1 MNIRSQTKPQ
11 QKREITKP
19 KEKLAHKNKCYNCFL
34 SLFVGFLFLFVLG
47 FLGSLLYD
55 GYSLVGTTNV
65 AQIHRKSVPLI
76 GILDN
81 PSTFDSLR
89 FSVPTNRTDFVPI
102 SFYTLRNC
110 SSSAAFIDVDI
121 NEIVTASFDSLT
133 EKSKAVTE
141 LYLASNT
148 TLTVDITTEVLSNY
162 SVGHCN
168 AFLLVFDD
176 FNNFLNFI
184 SSSSLVEN
192 FYYKGCIENN
202 KSQAMI
208 MTFDKPSYYYIGVY
222 TDIPIEATT
231 FSLHFLGTYLQYN
244 ISNEN
249 AGCSIDS
256 RDDLSCEIKLYP
268 NTNQQTCIVGS
279 IPPSATLLGIKVTAV
294 DFYAAVNS
302 DTSINFYFYL
312 PLIFLTIVI
321 CIVFFV
327 YCYPKFRLLH

>member
-1 MNIRSQTKPQ
+1 MKIRSQTKPQ

-19 KEKLAHKNKCYNCFL
+19 KEKLTHKNKCYNCFL

-55 GYSLVGTTNV
+55 GYSLINTTIV
-65 AQIHRKSVPLI
+65 AQIHRQSMPLI

-89 FSVPTNRTDFVPI
+89 FSEPTNGTDFVPI

-312 PLIFLTIVI
+312 PLIFLTIII

>member
-1 MNIRSQTKPQ
+1 M
-11 QKREITKP
+11 
-19 KEKLAHKNKCYNCFL
+19 
-34 SLFVGFLFLFVLG
+34 FVLG

-55 GYSLVGTTNV
+55 GYSLINTTIV

-81 PSTFDSLR
+81 PSTFDSVR
-89 FSVPTNRTDFVPI
+89 FSESTNGTNLVPI
-102 SFYTLRNC
+102 NFHTLRNC
-110 SSSAAFIDVDI
+110 FSSAAFIDVDI
-121 NEIVTASFDSLT
+121 NEIVTVSFDSPT
-133 EKSKAVTE
+133 KKSKPVTE
-141 LYLASNT
+141 LYLARNM
-148 TLTVDITTEVLSNY
+148 TLTVAITTEVLSNY

-176 FNNFLNFI
+176 FNNLNI
-184 SSSSLVEN
+184 LSSSLVEN

-202 KSQAMI
+202 KSQVMI

-222 TDIPIEATT
+222 TDIPTEATT

-249 AGCSIDS
+249 DGCSIDS
-256 RDDLSCEIKLYP
+256 RDDLSCEIYP

-279 IPPSATLLGIKVTAV
+279 VPPTLLGIKVTAV

-302 DTSINFYFYL
+302 DTSINIYFYL
-312 PLIFLTIVI
+312 PLTFLTIII